1 MAQNDETVEAEN
13 IADSVEERV
22 AATETPTDAVATAI
36 EDSAAGNDGGS
47 DAASADNESGVSL
60 DKVAAILDSDA
71 DAGDMPKN
79 MQRLMTREADNN
91 KRVQK
96 SIKGAKTNSRWFVPV
111 FVALLVVGLLW
122 VVVNYLTGGSYPIP
136 TIGNWNLLI
145 GFGLMLIG
153 FIMTMWWN

>member
-36 EDSAAGNDGGS
+36 EGSAAGNDDGS
-47 DAASADNESGVSL
+47 DAASTDNESGVSL
-60 DKVAAILDSDA
+60 DKVAAILGSDA
-71 DAGDMPKN
+71 DAKDMPKN

-111 FVALLVVGLLW
+111 LVALLVIGLLW

>member
-1 MAQNDETVEAEN
+1 MVQNDETVEAEN

-22 AATETPTDAVATAI
+22 STTETPTDAVATAI
-36 EDSAAGNDGGS
+36 ENSIAGNDDGS
-47 DAASADNESGVSL
+47 DAASTDSGNDISL
-60 DKVAAILDSDA
+60 DKVTAILGSDA
-71 DAGDMPKN
+71 DAKEMPKD

-96 SIKGAKTNSRWFVPV
+96 SIKGAKTNAHWFVPV
-111 FVALLVVGLLW
+111 FVALLVIGLLW

-136 TIGNWNLLI
+136 AIGNWNLLI